1 MGPAVPIVP
10 HTPGPLGSHGA
21 GRPPVCEVARP
32 AGPAASSHGVTRN
45 TGHAAAMVY
54 QSYDDPDIG
63 NPLPAFT
70 PSRPTGIH
78 FGQPLLRRTMTKA
91 IEFFHLFFTVE
102 MINSICKHTNTY
114 ANEHMVEGTHQT
126 YAQADGSLK
135 DTTPDEINRLIALLI
150 YFGLVKVNNAER
162 Y

>member
-1 MGPAVPIVP
+1 
-10 HTPGPLGSHGA
+10 
-21 GRPPVCEVARP
+21 
-32 AGPAASSHGVTRN
+32 
-45 TGHAAAMVY
+45 
-54 QSYDDPDIG
+54 
-63 NPLPAFT
+63 
-70 PSRPTGIH
+70 
-78 FGQPLLRRTMTKA
+78 MTKA

-126 YAQADGSLK
+126 YAQADRSLK